1 MSAAVKGP
9 VRSGSFLNRAFLP
22 PGLLGRDLVRRILLR
37 EGRPHFAGR
46 LAIAIWS
53 GLTLAAAVLISRR
66 QGGAFTAEMGA
77 ATPCLAGTF
86 AVVLSL
92 SADVL
97 WHMANSAPAPRQER
111 VAFGLAVLPPLG
123 WIAAFWPASF
133 SNPSS
138 PFIGGYLAGL
148 SVVAAVAAVLV
159 ADLFTTLDAL
169 NGTGES
175 ARGAPGFPPQASAT
189 PTGATMPAAFAKPA
203 ADAREDEVESEDTA
217 LPFEE
222 NEEADP
228 SILQWMTRRQLMD
241 GGQTVEGAVRIAFD
255 PGSRLAV
262 AHVAFVPPLSGRPE
276 AQCHVLADFNGRVR
290 IGTAMPYGLRIEARR
305 GESESGPLTIEV
317 AFSAQSRAAQTAA
330 A

>member
-1 MSAAVKGP
+1 
-9 VRSGSFLNRAFLP
+9 
-22 PGLLGRDLVRRILLR
+22 
-37 EGRPHFAGR
+37 
-46 LAIAIWS
+46 
-53 GLTLAAAVLISRR
+53 
-66 QGGAFTAEMGA
+66 
-77 ATPCLAGTF
+77 
-86 AVVLSL
+86 
-92 SADVL
+92 
-97 WHMANSAPAPRQER
+97 
-111 VAFGLAVLPPLG
+111 
-123 WIAAFWPASF
+123 
-133 SNPSS
+133 
-138 PFIGGYLAGL
+138 
-148 SVVAAVAAVLV
+148 
-159 ADLFTTLDAL
+159 
-169 NGTGES
+169 
-175 ARGAPGFPPQASAT
+175 
-189 PTGATMPAAFAKPA
+189 MPAAFAKPA
-203 ADAREDEVESEDTA
+203 ADAREDEVESADTS